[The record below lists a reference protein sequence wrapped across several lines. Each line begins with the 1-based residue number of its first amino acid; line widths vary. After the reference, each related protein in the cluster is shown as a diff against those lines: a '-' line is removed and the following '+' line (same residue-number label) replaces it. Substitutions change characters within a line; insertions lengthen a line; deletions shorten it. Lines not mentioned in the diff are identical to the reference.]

1 MKRLQRR
8 AAYRSKGLSEMNKY
22 LIATTIIFSLAGA
35 AFAPPQDAQKSPSKH
50 FALKDTVG
58 VCSIID
64 VQPSKASDLKI
75 LGNKSGYASEKEALG
90 ALSSGCSD
98 KINRG

>member
-8 AAYRSKGLSEMNKY
+8 AAYRSTGLSEMNKY
-22 LIATTIIFSLAGA
+22 LIATTIIFSPAGA
-35 AFAPPQDAQKSPSKH
+35 AFAPPQDAQRSPSKH
-50 FALKDTVG
+50 FAVKDTVG
-58 VCSIID
+58 VCSVID

-75 LGNKSGYASEKEALG
+75 IGNKSGYASEKEALG

>member
-1 MKRLQRR
+1 MRRLQRR
-8 AAYRSKGLSEMNKY
+8 AAYRITGLSEMNKY